1 MSLYHI
7 KSYNGITISICL
19 ALSNPALFISLLQLI
34 NREQF
39 LNIAP
44 LFLSSAYLAAAS
56 SAAPVSVIFPLTS
69 MYASL

>member
-34 NREQF
+34 NGKQF
-39 LNIAP
+39 LNIAAW
-44 LFLSSAYLAAAS
+44 FLLSAYLAAAS
-56 SAAPVSVIFPLTS
+56 SAAPVSVIFSLTS
-69 MYASL
+69 MYTSL

>member
-34 NREQF
+34 NGEQF
-39 LNIAP
+39 LNIV
-44 LFLSSAYLAAAS
+44 SDYLAAAS